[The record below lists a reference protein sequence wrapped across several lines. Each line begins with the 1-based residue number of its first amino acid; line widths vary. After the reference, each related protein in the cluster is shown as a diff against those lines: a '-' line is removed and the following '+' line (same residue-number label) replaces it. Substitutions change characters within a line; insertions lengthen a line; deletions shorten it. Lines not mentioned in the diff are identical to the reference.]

1 MMEQGRLF
9 TSIESSSTWAPS
21 APPSLD
27 GVDEIALDV
36 ETTGLA
42 WWRDDVAIG
51 LSVGYKQ
58 DDRYIT
64 QYLPWG
70 HRGGGNLS
78 EATVK
83 RWAKHELRGKK
94 IKNLNCK
101 FDDHF
106 VYKMGVNLEEQG
118 CVWGDVAH
126 YAALLDDQRKHG
138 FSLNALGRD
147 WLGEEKIKGLD
158 VPNLADYH
166 AGDVHEY
173 AEQDVRLVLKIMDK
187 MRPLLVEQE
196 LMTVADLEDEVIFA
210 VCEMERNG
218 APIDVE
224 KLDAWILK
232 SNLDLM
238 RTLTDLWGIVGF
250 RVDPGN
256 RNDMVRLFRSQNIE
270 IKKWTSGGE
279 TRDPQ
284 PCFTDEVLAGIENPA
299 IELVRRARRLVSL
312 RSKYLLNY
320 REEIGAGNILRYSL
334 NQMKSDKEG
343 TVSGRFSSTAL
354 TKGSDGEGVNIQ
366 QVMRPDRHKETF
378 GDDYII
384 RELFTPASGQ
394 WLSADARQIEFRL
407 FAHYTGSERLIHQYR
422 EDPDV
427 DFHNIVWEI
436 LKPFSPDISRKRTKD
451 TNFAEIYGAGLFKT
465 SQMLRISMHKAKE
478 FLNIYNGEFPEVKE
492 LLGRASRIAKDRGYV
507 KSVLGRRFHF
517 PDGQWLHK
525 ALSRIIQGSA
535 ADVMKRK
542 LVELHKA
549 RKKTGF
555 KMRFTVHDEVNGD
568 VPDEQSSKM
577 VADILSAQSTEF
589 KVPLL
594 WQVGTGANWK
604 EAK

>member
-1 MMEQGRLF
+1 MEQGRLF
-9 TSIESSSTWAPS
+9 NAIESSSTWTPS
-21 APPSLD
+21 TPPSLD
-27 GVDEIALDV
+27 GIEEIALDF
-36 ETTGLA
+36 ETTGLK
-42 WWRDDVAIG
+42 WWKSDVPIG
-51 LSVGYKQ
+51 VAVGYKK
-58 DDRYIT
+58 DDEYIT
-64 QYLPWG
+64 QYLPWA

-78 EATVK
+78 EDVVK

-101 FDDHF
+101 FDNHF
-106 VYKMGVNLEEQG
+106 AYKWGIDLEEQG

-126 YAALLDDQRKHG
+126 YAALLDDQRRSG

-147 WLGEEKIKGLD
+147 FIGEEKIKGLD

-166 AGDVHEY
+166 AGEVHEY

-187 MRPLLVEQE
+187 MRPDLLARE
-196 LMTVADLEDEVIFA
+196 LMSVADLEDQVIFA

-224 KLDAWILK
+224 KLDAWITK
-232 SNLDLM
+232 SSLDLM
-238 RTLTDLWGIVGF
+238 RTLTDLAKLVGF
-250 RVDPGN
+250 HVDPGS
-256 RNDMVRLFRSQNIE
+256 RNNLVRLFRDRGIE
-270 IKKWTSGGE
+270 IKKWTSGGV

-284 PCFTDEVLAGIENPA
+284 PSFTDEVLAGVDDPA

-320 REEIGAGNILRYSL
+320 RDEVGDGNTLRYSL
-334 NQMKSDKEG
+334 NQLKSDKEG
-343 TVSGRFSSTAL
+343 TVSGRFSSSSL
-354 TKGSDGEGVNIQ
+354 TRGEEGEGVNIQ
-366 QVMRPDRHKETF
+366 QVMRPDRHKDTF
-378 GDDYII
+378 GEDYII
-384 RELFTPASGQ
+384 RELFVPEFGQ

-407 FAHYTGSERLIHQYR
+407 FVHYSGSERLIQRYC

-436 LKPFSPDISRKRTKD
+436 LKPFNPDISRKSTKD
-451 TNFAEIYGAGLFKT
+451 INFAEIYGAGLFKT
-465 SQMLRISMHKAKE
+465 SQMLKISMHKAKE
-478 FLNIYNGEFPEVKE
+478 FVGIYNEEFPEVKE
-492 LLGRASRIAKDRGYV
+492 LLKKASGIAKDRGYV
-507 KSVLGRRFHF
+507 KSIANRRFYF

-535 ADVMKRK
+535 ADIMKRK

-568 VPDEQSSKM
+568 IPDAEAAKM
-577 VADILSAQSTEF
+577 VIEILNDQSTDF
-589 KVPLL
+589 KVPIL
-594 WQVGTGANWK
+594 WAVGTGANWK